1 MSCQLPLT
9 PETLICSMLDPN
21 AFGVHY
27 ATATEKKVREA
38 AIFLDL
44 YPDLREE
51 SLRVPREWNAQ
62 AIHLH
67 LVEVS
72 QPLGPQ
78 PAGFAYESASTS
90 AVGG

>member
-1 MSCQLPLT
+1 MSCQLHLPLT

-27 ATATEKKVREA
+27 ATEKKARKA

-51 SLRVPREWNAQ
+51 SLRAPRERNAQ
-62 AIHLH
+62 AIRLH

-72 QPLGPQ
+72 QPLGP
-78 PAGFAYESASTS
+78 
-90 AVGG
+90 